1 MGVISMKYKYRNFV
15 LGLLLFLTSIS
26 SSLASEDYLINE
38 LNLVIT
44 FEEQALYK
52 IAPRLLVTQA
62 LKSLPHIE
70 KEVNFLCKR
79 NHGYILGLSY
89 SMLCYTSIESGE
101 HINILGEAR
110 YEGKLWAY
118 EAKLPKGNLA
128 NNIIVILEAL
138 SQFTYN
144 KLKNVNAANGSNA
157 STARSF

>member
-1 MGVISMKYKYRNFV
+1 MKDKYHNFV
-15 LGLLLFLTSIS
+15 LGLLLFLASIS

-44 FEEQALYK
+44 FEEKALYE

-62 LKSLPHIE
+62 LKSLPRIE

-79 NHGYILGLSY
+79 NHGYIQGLSY

-101 HINILGEAR
+101 YINILGEAR
-110 YEGKLWAY
+110 YEGKLWNY
-118 EAKLPKGNLA
+118 EAKLPKGNLP
-128 NNIIVILEAL
+128 NNIIVMVEAL

-144 KLKNVNAANGSNA
+144 KFKNVNAASGSDA
-157 STARSF
+157 STARPF